1 VVSTIKHPAYHALTL
16 LIVQPEDEKGATV
29 GSSFLAVDRAQSGPG
44 DLVLVMQEGTGVRQL
59 FGEEAFPVRSVILAH
74 VDAVEG

>member
-1 VVSTIKHPAYHALTL
+1 
-16 LIVQPEDEKGATV
+16 
-29 GSSFLAVDRAQSGPG
+29 
-44 DLVLVMQEGTGVRQL
+44 VRQL